1 MTDEHKVKVRVN
13 TYTGGS
19 TDEALIDFIRRI
31 KENIPEEYLDT
42 AKITIVGYDSDASV
56 DVYYCR
62 PETPQETKTRIL
74 REQKSQRY
82 TKQSQKNEMIRLSKE
97 VGVPK
102 KLPDGSYVFIP
113 LEE

>member
-1 MTDEHKVKVRVN
+1 MTDEHKVKVN

-19 TDEALIDFIRRI
+19 ENETLITFIEKI

-56 DVYYCR
+56 SVYYCR

-74 REQKSQRY
+74 REQKSQVY
-82 TKQSQKNEMIRLSKE
+82 TEQRQKNEMIRLSKE

>member
-1 MTDEHKVKVRVN
+1 MTDEHKVKVN

-19 TDEALIDFIRRI
+19 ENETLITFIEKI

-74 REQKSQRY
+74 REQKSQVY
-82 TKQSQKNEMIRLSKE
+82 TEQRQKNEMIRLSKE

>member
-1 MTDEHKVKVRVN
+1 MTDEHKVKVN

-19 TDEALIDFIRRI
+19 ENETLITFIEKI

-42 AKITIVGYDSDASV
+42 AKINIEGYEDV
-56 DVYYCR
+56 DVSVCYYR

-74 REQKSQRY
+74 QEQKSQLY

-102 KLPDGSYVFIP
+102 KLPDGSYIFIP